1 MKKLIILFST
11 LFFTVSAAFAAQPAD
26 AEAFAEKLADEIMAD
41 VVKPAKTLE
50 QRQDAFRRIFLSAI
64 NIKTSAR
71 FTLGRFARTT
81 GPEQLKAYE
90 TALTDNIVRTWAG
103 RFADYGG
110 ETIRFE
116 GARKSEKGDFYVT
129 SKIDIPNTEN
139 DVEVVWRVTDKKD
152 ELKLA
157 DLIVEGVSM
166 LMSYRNE
173 YAAILQQ
180 NGGDVADLTR
190 KLNDKNDAL
199 AAPVAKAGAKK
210 Q

>member
-1 MKKLIILFST
+1 MKKLIILFSS
-11 LFFTVSAAFAAQPAD
+11 LFFWVSGAFAAQTAD
-26 AEAFAEKLADEIMAD
+26 AESFAKKLADEIMTD
-41 VVKPAKTLE
+41 VVKPEKTLQ

-64 NIKTSAR
+64 NIKTTAR
-71 FTLGRFARTT
+71 FTLGRFAKTAD
-81 GPEQLKAYE
+81 PEQLKAYE
-90 TALTDNIVRTWAG
+90 NALTDNIVHTWAG

-116 GARKSEKGDFYVT
+116 SARKSEKGDFYVT

-139 DVEVVWRVTDKKD
+139 DIEVVWRITDKKD
-152 ELKLA
+152 GLKLA

-173 YAAILQQ
+173 YAVILQQ
-180 NGGDVADLTR
+180 NNGNVADLTR
-190 KLNDKNDAL
+190 RLNDKNDAL
-199 AAPVAKAGAKK
+199 AAPAAKAPAKK

>member
-1 MKKLIILFST
+1 MKKLIILFSS
-11 LFFTVSAAFAAQPAD
+11 LFFTVSAAFAAQTAD
-26 AEAFAEKLADEIMAD
+26 AEAFAKKLADEIMAD

-71 FTLGRFARTT
+71 FTLGRFARTAD
-81 GPEQLKAYE
+81 PEQLKAYE
-90 TALTDNIVRTWAG
+90 SALTDNIVRTWAG

-116 GARKSEKGDFYVT
+116 GARQSEKGDFYVT

-152 ELKLA
+152 GLKLA

-199 AAPVAKAGAKK
+199 DAPVVKAGAKK